1 MLEHFPFY
9 LILIVIIVLLIMLAN
24 RIKVAYPILL
34 VVAGLMISFVPG
46 IPILKI
52 DPELIFIIFLPPLLY
67 EAAWAISWKE
77 LWRWRRIISS
87 FAFVVVFL
95 TAISVAVVANS
106 FIPGFTLALG
116 FLLGGIVSPPDAVSA
131 GAILKFIKGPR
142 RLSSILE
149 GESLLNDASSLIILR
164 FALIA
169 VTTGQFVWH
178 EAALSFIWMVT
189 GGTGIG
195 LLVGYI
201 FMKAHKWLPTDVN
214 MDIIL
219 TLAAPYAMYII
230 AEEFHCSGILSV
242 VSGGVFLSYYR
253 HHFLTG
259 SSRLS
264 AENVWQSIVF
274 VLNGL
279 VFMLIGLDLPEIVSG
294 LEQEG
299 VELYDAT
306 GYALLITLVLV
317 VGRILAAYGAVI
329 TTIVASHFI
338 TVADKNPGWKG
349 PFILGWTGMRGV
361 VSLAAALSIPLTLA
375 DGTPFPHRNLI
386 LYITFIV
393 ILSTLLLQGLTLPLL
408 IRRLRHTVF
417 NDHLPEQE
425 TENHIRKTLAKASLD
440 YVDQHHREELKHNP
454 HLKRLTYQW
463 EVQLSLSEQDSGLP
477 EDIKAIY
484 SKILEKQRKLLLEKN
499 KKKQDIDE
507 EIIRKYLHYIDL
519 EEEKMKFK

>member
-9 LILIVIIVLLIMLAN
+9 LIIILIIVLIIMVAN
-24 RIKVAYPILL
+24 RIKVAYPVLL
-34 VVAGLMISFVPG
+34 VVAGLLISFVPG
-46 IPILKI
+46 IPALKI

-77 LWRWRRIISS
+77 LWRWRRIICS

-95 TAISVAVVANS
+95 TAISVAIVANS
-106 FIPGFTLALG
+106 FIPGFSLALG

-131 GAILKFIKGPR
+131 GAILKFIKGPK

-169 VTTGQFVWH
+169 VATGQFIWQ
-178 EAALSFIWMVT
+178 EAALNFVWMVV

-195 LLVGYI
+195 LLTGLI
-201 FMKAHKWLPTDVN
+201 FKKLHKYLPTDVN

-219 TLAAPYAMYII
+219 TFVAPYAMYIV

-242 VSGGVFLSYYR
+242 VSGGLFLSYFR

-279 VFMLIGLDLPEIVSG
+279 VFILIGLDLPEIVDG
-294 LEQEG
+294 LKQEG
-299 VELYDAT
+299 IGLYEAT
-306 GYALLITLVLV
+306 GYGLLITAVLII
-317 VGRILAAYGAVI
+317 GRIIAAYGAVI

-338 TVADKNPGWKG
+338 TVADRNPGWKG

-361 VSLAAALSIPLTLA
+361 VSLAAALSIPLTLS
-375 DGTPFPHRNLI
+375 DGSPFPHRNLI
-386 LYITFIV
+386 LYITFVV
-393 ILSTLLLQGLTLPLL
+393 ILATLLIQGLTLPYFIKKLS
-408 IRRLRHTVF
+408 HTVY
-417 NDHLPEQE
+417 NDYRPEEE
-425 TENHIRKTLAKASLD
+425 TENHLRKALAKISME
-440 YVDQHHREELKHNP
+440 YIEEHHKEKLNDSQ
-454 HLKRLTYQW
+454 HLKRLSSQW
-463 EVQLSLSEQDSGLP
+463 EAQLSLNEEESAMP

-484 SKILEKQRKLLLEKN
+484 TKVLDKQRKLLLEKN

-507 EIIRKYLHYIDL
+507 ELIRKYLHYIDL
-519 EEEKMKFK
+519 EEEKMKYK